1 MNDDAL
7 RVIAEQL
14 SEATAAKKCHPCGCF
29 HSTVEAIERSPVAAA
44 LEESLSAARVT
55 FTEAKYDCLGCQ
67 VCWPAIAANAYAEAF
82 PEDASPLEVCA
93 TSDVRPREG
102 WPPLPGDY
110 TVVRYQAPVAVCTLN
125 SEELRQSL
133 ATSRPE
139 GLAVVGTL
147 HTENL
152 GIERLIRNVIAN
164 PNIRALLV
172 CGDDTR
178 QAVGHLPGQSLRSLY
193 ASGLDEN
200 GRIRGASGKRPVLK
214 NVTQDEIA
222 LFLEQ
227 VELVDAIG
235 ELDTSR
241 IEARV
246 MELSSRT
253 WPPPRRSVQ
262 SPRREAIV
270 AQEPKRLVTDPCG
283 YVVVY
288 PDRTRRCLV
297 VEHYA
302 NSGVLTA
309 IIEGFSATSVYSE
322 LIARQLVSRLDHAAY
337 VGRELARA
345 ERSIE
350 TGEPYVQDRAPGE
363 AEAEGCGCK
372 TSCS

>member
-1 MNDDAL
+1 
-7 RVIAEQL
+7 
-14 SEATAAKKCHPCGCF
+14 
-29 HSTVEAIERSPVAAA
+29 
-44 LEESLSAARVT
+44 
-55 FTEAKYDCLGCQ
+55 
-67 VCWPAIAANAYAEAF
+67 
-82 PEDASPLEVCA
+82 
-93 TSDVRPREG
+93 
-102 WPPLPGDY
+102 
-110 TVVRYQAPVAVCTLN
+110 
-125 SEELRQSL
+125 
-133 ATSRPE
+133 
-139 GLAVVGTL
+139 
-147 HTENL
+147 
-152 GIERLIRNVIAN
+152 
-164 PNIRALLV
+164 
-172 CGDDTR
+172 
-178 QAVGHLPGQSLRSLY
+178 
-193 ASGLDEN
+193 
-200 GRIRGASGKRPVLK
+200 
-214 NVTQDEIA
+214 
-222 LFLEQ
+222 
-227 VELVDAIG
+227 
-235 ELDTSR
+235 
-241 IEARV
+241 
-246 MELSSRT
+246 
-253 WPPPRRSVQ
+253 VQ